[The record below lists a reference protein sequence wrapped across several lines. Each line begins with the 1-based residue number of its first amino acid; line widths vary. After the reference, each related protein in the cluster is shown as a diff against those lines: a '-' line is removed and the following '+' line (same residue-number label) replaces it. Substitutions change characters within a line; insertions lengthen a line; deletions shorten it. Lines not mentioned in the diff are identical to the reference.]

1 MEIWRRIQY
10 LWHRRRRQRELE
22 EEMAS
27 HRAMMTSPAA
37 FGSALKIRE
46 ESNDAWGFGW
56 FDRLWQDLHYA
67 IRILSRSPGFT
78 LTAVAVLAFGIGLNV
93 TAFGLV
99 NTALFRPLPRIE
111 NPHTLMMLTRK
122 SPEDSSFIEHVICG
136 AWRFERRRCRGVHW
150 ARR

>member
-78 LTAVAVLAFGIGLNV
+78 LTAVAFGARHRTQRYRLRARQHRV
-93 TAFGLV
+93 VSSA
-99 NTALFRPLPRIE
+99 A
-111 NPHTLMMLTRK
+111 PH
-122 SPEDSSFIEHVICG
+122 
-136 AWRFERRRCRGVHW
+136 
-150 ARR
+150 